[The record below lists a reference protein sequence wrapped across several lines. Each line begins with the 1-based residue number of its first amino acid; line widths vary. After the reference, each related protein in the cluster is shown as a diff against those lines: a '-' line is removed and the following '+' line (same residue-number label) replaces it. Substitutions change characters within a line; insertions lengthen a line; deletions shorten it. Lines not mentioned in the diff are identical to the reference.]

1 MPLDM
6 KRKASVGA
14 FVVDK
19 DSFKTMSPE
28 AKDEMVDN
36 FKRECL
42 IASDD
47 VQNIVDFC
55 TEVVYLTKDMAIT
68 VDLTKL
74 QAAITGED
82 VAPEEDPTQLDY
94 TALQTN
100 NTDNPE
106 TEEVTDGEGTEI

>member
-1 MPLDM
+1 MPLDR
-6 KRKASVGA
+6 KRNASVGA

-19 DSFKTMSPE
+19 DTFKVMSPE

-36 FKRECL
+36 YKRECL

-47 VQNIVDFC
+47 VQNLVDFC
-55 TEVVYLTKDMAIT
+55 TEVIYLTKDMAIN

-82 VAPEEDPTQLDY
+82 VAPAEDPTQLDY
-94 TALQTN
+94 TAVQTN
-100 NTDNPE
+100 ETDQSS
-106 TEEVTDGEGTEI
+106 EEVSDGEGN